1 MEFLWRKLSE
11 KYSAEM
17 ETGKNGHQVSLLPEA
32 LSAEGAAERFFTG
45 VGAHVDVDRVAV
57 LGSILWNRFGRN
69 YKLKFVIIALLGFK
83 IP

>member
-1 MEFLWRKLSE
+1 
-11 KYSAEM
+11 M

-57 LGSILWNRFGRN
+57 LGSIL
-69 YKLKFVIIALLGFK
+69 
-83 IP
+83 